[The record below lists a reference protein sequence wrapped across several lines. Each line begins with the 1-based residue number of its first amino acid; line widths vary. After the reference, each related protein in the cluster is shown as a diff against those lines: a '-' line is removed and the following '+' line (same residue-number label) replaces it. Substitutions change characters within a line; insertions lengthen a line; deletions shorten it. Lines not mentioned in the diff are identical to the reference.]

1 MNRNY
6 REDNCRMKF
15 NETELT
21 KIMKPDTYLLY
32 ETRPNASSNTNI
44 RFALEITED
53 INGEILNEA
62 ANEAIKR
69 YPYFSV
75 RIEIENGSYVLI
87 PNSLPVVVMKT
98 RIPAAPLGSRGVNYH
113 LNYIDYAD
121 DTIYFNVS
129 HSITDGAGYIPFI
142 KSVLYQYL
150 IRTHSEP
157 ISSDNINLADSAFL
171 PGEFDFPK
179 TGSLPESDFSLYKDP
194 EMGYFPAD
202 DYIRAMKEPDLS
214 GNGYYCISMKQR
226 ELMKYIHSN
235 DASPAAIISVFMF
248 KALAPLFPNEEFF
261 SAGIACNFRKAV
273 GCTNAFHS
281 ISRALH
287 AGYRRSYLD
296 MPVDK
301 LGTITRG
308 MIMLQSQPENSVI
321 QMKKT
326 LEFYEKVDSL
336 KTIEDKR
343 NFCLNEGLFTKGC
356 KDTYNVSYVGQTDFG
371 AMNRFVRSMNSMA
384 YGNLLVEINAIGNM
398 FYITLN
404 QVTETDRYINAFLN
418 TLNEADLSY
427 CVSNYRTK
435 NIATL
440 ELP

>member
-1 MNRNY
+1 
-6 REDNCRMKF
+6 MKL
-15 NETELT
+15 NESELT
-21 KIMKPDTYLLY
+21 GIMKPDTYLLY

-53 INGEILNEA
+53 INGEALREA

-75 RIEIENGSYVLI
+75 RISKENGSYAFV
-87 PNSLPVVVMKT
+87 PNNLPIAVMKT
-98 RIPAAPLGSRGVNYH
+98 TTPSAPLGSEEVNYH
-113 LNYIDYAD
+113 LNYIDYTD
-121 DTIYFNVS
+121 DTMYFNVS
-129 HSITDGAGYIPFI
+129 HSITDAAGYIPFI

-150 IRTHSEP
+150 IRTHDEP
-157 ISSDNINLADSAFL
+157 ISADGINLPDSPFL

-179 TGSLPESDFSLYKDP
+179 IDSLPELDFSLSK
-194 EMGYFPAD
+194 EAKMGYFPAE
-202 DYIRAMKEPDLS
+202 DYIYAMKNPNFKDD
-214 GNGYYCISMKQR
+214 GYYCISMKQR
-226 ELMKYIHSN
+226 ELMKYVHSN
-235 DASPAAIISVFMF
+235 DASPAAIVAVFMF
-248 KALAPLFPNEEFF
+248 KALAPLFPNEDVF

-273 GCTNAFHS
+273 NCPNAFHS

-287 AGYRRSYLD
+287 AQYKRSYLD

-321 QMKKT
+321 HMKNT

-336 KTIEDKR
+336 KTVDEKR
-343 NFCLNEGLFTKGC
+343 QFCLNEGVFTKGC

-371 AMNRFVRSMNSMA
+371 AMNRFVRSMNTLA
-384 YGNLLVEINAIGNM
+384 FGNLLVEINAIGNM
-398 FYITLN
+398 FYITFN
-404 QVTETDRYINAFLN
+404 QVIRTEKYINAFIG
-418 TLNEADLSY
+418 TLNEAGLSY
-427 CVSNYRTK
+427 SVSNYKTK
-435 NIATL
+435 NVATL